1 MTLTEKLNRLPPCI
15 VRILAKHNGKL
26 ITDPELMRRTG
37 WGKRYL
43 RSVYNSAS
51 WDGIKV
57 GDVDKFLAACGMSW
71 STQRRQRWLI
81 QLGYHKTGSVIDG
94 IKSMQHLQND
104 VGWRGNQ
111 LRLHLNRIERLLA

>member
-71 STQRRQRWLI
+71 STQRRQRWLLQLAVNNGGI
-81 QLGYHKTGSVIDG
+81 QTML
-94 IKSMQHLQND
+94 HLRND